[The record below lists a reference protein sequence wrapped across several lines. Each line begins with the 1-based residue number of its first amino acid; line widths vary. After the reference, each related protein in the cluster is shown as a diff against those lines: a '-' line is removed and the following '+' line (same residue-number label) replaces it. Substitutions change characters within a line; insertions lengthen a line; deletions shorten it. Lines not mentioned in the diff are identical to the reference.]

1 MDAKKSSI
9 ADIIEEYNILKKREA
24 QLLSILKYVSP
35 YEGIGDGKREEAD
48 KLLKSIYC
56 DVFDFND
63 GE

>member
-1 MDAKKSSI
+1 MDAKKSPI
-9 ADIIEEYNILKKREA
+9 ADIIEEYNILKKRES

-35 YEGIGDGKREEAD
+35 YEGIRDGEREEAD